1 MKARFFPFIGVALGF
16 VLFAV
21 ASSLY
26 PGGTSHSPDSV
37 GYSWSRNFISA
48 LFAPE
53 ALNGMSNPGR
63 PFAVAA
69 LAFWCI
75 SLAFSFK
82 WISNQ
87 ATRPAQRTII
97 EIAGIGAA
105 VYAFFVAT
113 PMHDLMVKIGL
124 VFSLTAIVTT
134 VLFLFTAKAWKLFGW
149 GMLSLGLSV
158 LSASL
163 YFAGSTFE
171 FMPAIQKMNVLSL
184 VSWILA
190 TGYVQIGDK

>member
-1 MKARFFPFIGVALGF
+1 LKARLLPCYGVAVGLA
-16 VLFAV
+16 LFAV

-26 PGGTSHSPDSV
+26 PGGTGLSPESV

-48 LFAPE
+48 LFAPQ
-53 ALNGMSNPGR
+53 ALNGLPNPGR

-69 LAFWCI
+69 LAFWFV

-87 ATRPAQRTII
+87 ASHTALRKII

-113 PMHDLMVKIGL
+113 PMHDLMVIIGL
-124 VFSLTAIVTT
+124 IFSLTALLTT
-134 VLFLFTAKAWKLFGW
+134 VLFLYTARVWKLFAW
-149 GMLSLGLSV
+149 GLLSLGLSV

-171 FMPAIQKMNVLSL
+171 FMPAIQKLNVLSV
-184 VSWILA
+184 VSWILV
-190 TGYVQIGDK
+190 TGYARIGDD

>member
-1 MKARFFPFIGVALGF
+1 MKPRLLPCYGIASGLIFFAI
-16 VLFAV
+16 

-26 PGGTSHSPDSV
+26 PGGTGLSPESI

-53 ALNGMSNPGR
+53 ALNGMDNPGR
-63 PFAVAA
+63 PFAIVGV
-69 LAFWCI
+69 AFWCA

-87 ATRPAQRTII
+87 ASSKVHRKTI

-105 VYAFFVAT
+105 VYSFFVAT
-113 PMHDLMVKIGL
+113 PMHDLMVLIGL

-134 VLFLFTAKAWKLFGW
+134 IHFLYSEKAWTLFGW
-149 GMLSLGLSV
+149 GLFSLGLSL

-171 FMPAIQKMNVLSL
+171 FMPVIQKMNVLSV
-184 VSWILA
+184 VSWILV
-190 TGYVQIGDK
+190 TGYAKLGER

>member
-1 MKARFFPFIGVALGF
+1 M
-16 VLFAV
+16 

-26 PGGTSHSPDSV
+26 PGGTGLYPDTT

-53 ALNGMSNPGR
+53 ALNGMQNIGR

-69 LAFWCI
+69 LAFWCA

-87 ATRPAQRTII
+87 ASNRIRRSVI
-97 EIAGIGAA
+97 EISGIGAA

-113 PMHDLMVKIGL
+113 PMHNLMVIVGL
-124 VFSLTAIVTT
+124 AFSMTAFLTIVH
-134 VLFLFTAKAWKLFGW
+134 FLYSVKTWKLFAW

-171 FMPAIQKMNVLSL
+171 FMPAIQKLNVLST
-184 VSWILA
+184 VSWILV
-190 TGYVQIGDK
+190 TGYSNLGEGVGSHS

>member
-1 MKARFFPFIGVALGF
+1 MARLLPCYGIAAGLA
-16 VLFAV
+16 LFAW

-26 PGGTSHSPDSV
+26 PGGTGLSPDSV

-53 ALNGMSNPGR
+53 ALNGMPNPGR

-69 LAFWCI
+69 MACWCV

-87 ATRPAQRTII
+87 ASSPVQSNII

-105 VYAFFVAT
+105 VYAFFVVT
-113 PMHDLMVKIGL
+113 PMHNLMVKIGL
-124 VFSLTAIVTT
+124 VFSLTALLTTIV
-134 VLFLFTAKAWKLFGW
+134 FLFSAKAWKLFAW
-149 GMLSLGLSV
+149 GLLSLSLSV
-158 LSASL
+158 LSSSL

-171 FMPAIQKMNVLSL
+171 FMPAIQKLNVLSV
-184 VSWILA
+184 VSWVLF
-190 TGYVQIGDK
+190 TGYAQIGKD

>member
-1 MKARFFPFIGVALGF
+1 M
-16 VLFAV
+16 LFAV

-26 PGGTSHSPDSV
+26 PGGTAFSPESI
-37 GYSWSRNFISA
+37 GYSWSRNFTSA

-53 ALNGMSNPGR
+53 ALNGQPNPGR
-63 PFAVAA
+63 PFAVVA
-69 LAFWCI
+69 LAFWCL

-87 ATRPAQRTII
+87 ASHPALRKII

-113 PMHDLMVKIGL
+113 PMHDLMVVIGL
-124 VFSLTAIVTT
+124 VFSLTALVTT
-134 VLFLFTAKAWKLFGW
+134 ILFLFTAKAWNLFGW
-149 GMLSLGLSV
+149 GLLSLGLSV

-171 FMPAIQKMNVLSL
+171 FMPAIQKMNVLSVVL
-184 VSWILA
+184 WILV
-190 TGYVQIGDK
+190 TGYARIGDQ

>member
-1 MKARFFPFIGVALGF
+1 MNARLLPCYGIAIGL

-21 ASSLY
+21 ASALY
-26 PGGTSHSPDSV
+26 SGGTSMTPDSV

-53 ALNGMSNPGR
+53 ALNGMPNPGR
-63 PFAVAA
+63 FVAVTA
-69 LAFWCI
+69 LAFWCA

-87 ATRPAQRTII
+87 ATNRVQSKII

-113 PMHDLMVKIGL
+113 PMHDLMVIIGL
-124 VFSLTAIVTT
+124 VFSLTALMAT
-134 VLFLFTAKAWKLFGW
+134 VVFLFTAKRWKLFAW
-149 GMLSLGLSV
+149 GVLSLGLST

-163 YFAGSTFE
+163 YFTGSAFE
-171 FMPAIQKMNVLSL
+171 FMPAIQKLNVLSV
-184 VSWILA
+184 VSWILV
-190 TGYVQIGDK
+190 TGYARIGDD